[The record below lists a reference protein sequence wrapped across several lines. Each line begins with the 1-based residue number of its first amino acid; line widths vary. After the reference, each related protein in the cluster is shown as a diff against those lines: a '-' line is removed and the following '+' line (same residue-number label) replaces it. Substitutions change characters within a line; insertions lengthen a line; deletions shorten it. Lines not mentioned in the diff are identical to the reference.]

1 MQKVLIV
8 SEYVPYPPHLNGEVS
23 TLYNLINSDYMD
35 EYSVDLLYLE
45 NEESKY
51 ESIFADKIDSLIRV
65 PAQGREVILS
75 VNGKNIIK
83 PFGIWRIKNS
93 IFKGFDASKYDI
105 IIYGSMLEACLMG
118 KINTDKAFKI
128 IFAADSPVLY
138 YSTKN
143 RGNYG
148 FHKKVYNWIQKKLWI
163 KYEKAIS
170 FYTNRIAYVSEKDTN
185 TVSEYLN
192 KVETKTARLGV
203 KTSEQKE
210 NHKRKGTLDIGFSG
224 VMTYAPNHKAVEF
237 IIDEIAPLLT
247 KKNIDYRIHIIGK
260 NPDPQWVERF
270 KNSNIIITGF
280 LDNIDGYI
288 AKMDMYIS
296 PLFEGSGMK
305 NKILQSLS
313 IGVPIIASQTSV
325 DGIDGMKDGY
335 NYILCDDKPD
345 NWVSEILELYKDY
358 EKRVSFSNNGKKLI
372 EEEYSWNRFAKD
384 LIE

>member
-8 SEYVPYPPHLNGEVS
+8 SECVPYPPHLNGEIS
-23 TLYNLINSDYMD
+23 TLYNLINSDYMSK
-35 EYSVDLLYLE
+35 YSVDLLYLE

-51 ESIFADKIDSLIRV
+51 KNIFVDKIDNLIRV

-75 VNGKNIIK
+75 VNGKTIIK
-83 PFGIWRIKNS
+83 PFGVWRINNNT
-93 IFKGFDASKYDI
+93 FNGFDALKYDI
-105 IIYGSMLEACLMG
+105 VIFGSMLEACLIG
-118 KINTDKAFKI
+118 KIKMDKTRKI

-148 FHKKVYNWIQKKLWI
+148 LHKKVYNWLQKKLWI

-170 FYTNRIAYVSEKDTN
+170 LYTNRIVYVSEKDTN
-185 TVSEYLN
+185 TVREYLN
-192 KVETKTARLGV
+192 KVETKTARIGV
-203 KTSEQKE
+203 KTSNQKN
-210 NHKRKGTLDIGFSG
+210 NHKRKGTLEIGFSG
-224 VMTYAPNHKAVEF
+224 VMTYAPNHNAVEF
-237 IIDEIAPLLT
+237 IIDEIIPLLS
-247 KKNIDYRIHIIGK
+247 KMNFDYRIHIIGK
-260 NPDPQWVERF
+260 NPDSQWVERF

-280 LDNIDGYI
+280 LDDIDGYI
-288 AKMDMYIS
+288 AEMDMYIS

-305 NKILQSLS
+305 NKILQALS

-335 NYILCDDKPD
+335 NFTLCDDKPD
-345 NWVSEILELYKDY
+345 NWVNKILELYEDY
-358 EKRVSFSNNGKKLI
+358 EKRVSYSNNGKRLI
-372 EEEYSWNRFAKD
+372 EEEYSWNRFARD